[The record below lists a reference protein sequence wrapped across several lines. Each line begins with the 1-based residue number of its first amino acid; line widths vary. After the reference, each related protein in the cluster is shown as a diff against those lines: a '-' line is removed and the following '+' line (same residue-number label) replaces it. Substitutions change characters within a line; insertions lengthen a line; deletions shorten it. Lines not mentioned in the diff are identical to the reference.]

1 MDTIVPIFTLVITT
15 VFGLILIKNLSL
27 EIQKFSAVFFA
38 VALGIIIFTALAYFN
53 CLFFSFPNGLILAH
67 IEISIFI
74 LLYFVII
81 KPKIQILEYMAALRQ
96 TKLLI
101 VALFIIGILLI
112 ILFNTHIIPD
122 INGDLYTGESTYGDL
137 PFHLSSISSIAYA
150 QNFPPQN
157 PFYSGRQLAYPYF
170 INFFSAILVYEGLSP
185 RLSIIIP
192 GILLGLSVFVLIY
205 DLAFILT
212 RSIIKSILSAIF
224 YFFNGGL
231 GFYFFLKDYSF
242 NITNIFNAL
251 LNPTALK
258 EYSHLFEQNI
268 QWGNFLS
275 RMIVPE
281 RALLFGLPAGIIL
294 LRILFFRG
302 NSSLPSR
309 FEIILAAFLISL
321 MPLLHTHSV
330 LAFAVILPILGLI
343 SLKNNFKE
351 RLINYLLI
359 VVLTLI
365 FALPHMPLF
374 LNHIVNS
381 ESFFRFH
388 IGWMKQPS
396 ESFLWF
402 WIKNSY
408 LFIPLSLIALFIPKL
423 VANQIKYL
431 LVCAFSLFTVI
442 NLFLLSPYDWD
453 NVKFLFWI
461 DMFFSIA
468 SGAVLG
474 TFIQSKFFTI
484 QMFSIILSV
493 TMVLSALLSIYR
505 EINVKYVLFSKEA
518 VSVGEYLKENTG
530 KDSIF
535 LTYKI
540 HNSPVNNIAGRLIL
554 MGYPGLLW
562 TQGINYQER
571 EGDVNRM
578 LQGQGGLDLFNKYK
592 VNYVVLESNDL
603 EGIKI
608 DRNYFN
614 RFPII
619 LKTQNYTVY
628 KIN

>member
-1 MDTIVPIFTLVITT
+1 MGILTFVALYLIFFRPKLNIILYLKSLIQNKYL
-15 VFGLILIKNLSL
+15 LILL
-27 EIQKFSAVFFA
+27 VFI
-38 VALGIIIFTALAYFN
+38 GIILGL
-53 CLFFSFPNGLILAH
+53 LFH
-67 IEISIFI
+67 
-74 LLYFVII
+74 
-81 KPKIQILEYMAALRQ
+81 
-96 TKLLI
+96 
-101 VALFIIGILLI
+101 
-112 ILFNTHIIPD
+112 THIIPSID
-122 INGDLYTGESTYGDL
+122 GDLYTGESTYGDL
-137 PFHLSSISSIAYA
+137 PFHLSTISSIAYA

-157 PFYSGRQLAYPYF
+157 PFYSGEQLVYPYF

-192 GILLGLSVFVLIY
+192 GMLLGLSIFVLIY
-205 DLAFILT
+205 DFAFTLT
-212 RSIIKSILSAIF
+212 RSVIKSILSAVF

-242 NITNIFNAL
+242 NLTNIFQAL
-251 LNPTALK
+251 LNPQQIK

-343 SLKNNFKE
+343 SLKSNFKE

-359 VVLTLI
+359 AALTLI
-365 FALPHMPLF
+365 FAVPHMPLF

-388 IGWMKQPS
+388 FGWMKQPN

-423 VANQIKYL
+423 VANKIKYL
-431 LVCAFSLFTVI
+431 LVCAFSLFAVI
-442 NLFLLSPYDWD
+442 NLSLLSPYDWD

-461 DMFFSIA
+461 GIFFSIA
-468 SGAVLG
+468 SAAVLG
-474 TFIQSKFFTI
+474 SFIQSKYFI
-484 QMFSIILSV
+484 VKILAIMISI
-493 TMVLSALLSIYR
+493 TMISSALLSIYR

-518 VSVGEYLKENTG
+518 VSVGEYLKENTNE
-530 KDSIF
+530 DSVF

-540 HNSPVNNIAGRLIL
+540 HNSPVNNIAGRSIL

-562 TQGINYQER
+562 TQGINYEER
-571 EGDVNRM
+571 ERDIHKM
-578 LQGQGGLDLFNKYK
+578 YAGQADLDLFKKYNI
-592 VNYVVLESNDL
+592 NYVVVESYDP
-603 EGIKI
+603 EGLRINR
-608 DRNYFN
+608 DYFN
-614 RFPII
+614 QFPKI
-619 LKTQNYTVY
+619 LKSQNYTIY
-628 KIN
+628 QIN